1 MKTPI
6 VFHEDVFYEYFRP
19 LRHPSANFEIW
30 GGHGLETFGAD
41 FQIVQNHPANF
52 VWTVL
57 DGCEGPD
64 QWIAPGIHFV
74 NRVCYL
80 LTENP
85 HDWAPVEFRIKSHP
99 SSLTSLGLARRI
111 GTLKRLL
118 TEGSTHTSPN
128 IDQPKLAR

>member
-1 MKTPI
+1 MTTPI
-6 VFHEDVFYEYFRP
+6 AFHEDVFYEYFRP
-19 LRHPSANFEIW
+19 FRHPSAHFEIW
-30 GGHGLETFGAD
+30 GAHGLETFGAD
-41 FQIVQNHPANF
+41 FQIVQNHPENF

-57 DGCEGPD
+57 DGSEGSD

-85 HDWAPVEFRIKSHP
+85 HDWAPVEFRIKNRP

-111 GTLKRLL
+111 RTLRQLL
-118 TEGSTHTSPN
+118 TERPTNTLHTKE
-128 IDQPKLAR
+128 D